1 MLQEPVGESGE
12 RIEEHAVDAWIDGQ
26 WKEVAHATNVGYKR
40 ILRVPDVKTDKIR
53 IRILA
58 TRALPYI
65 SHISLHYYASH
76 PPMLTC
82 YRNKKDMITIETRK
96 QNFGWKIYG
105 EDAIKNLNKGYEI
118 YYTTDGTQPNE
129 KSLKYEHPFPLTA
142 GRIKAAT
149 FT

>member
-1 MLQEPVGESGE
+1 
-12 RIEEHAVDAWIDGQ
+12 
-26 WKEVAHATNVGYKR
+26 
-40 ILRVPDVKTDKIR
+40 
-53 IRILA
+53 
-58 TRALPYI
+58 
-65 SHISLHYYASH
+65 
-76 PPMLTC
+76 
-82 YRNKKDMITIETRK
+82 MITIETRK

-149 FT
+149 LLNGMWGALLDEQLGLAKSHWTLIEAKGGYSQSTPSKAFDDNPNTCWISNEGAKWIFIYTSSKEYG